1 VKQRVGVSSVGRT
14 TGPLTPSP
22 DAKKVAS
29 KLDRKGQPKK
39 KFELKAIEIVKDK
52 NQ

>member
-39 KFELKAIEIVKDK
+39 IELKTIQIVKDK